1 MNEISIIEAVKI
13 LKSKNKNIAFIDIR
27 KRQKYVQGFA
37 FGSINCEVA
46 KLNHHLLDLVPNTK
60 TTILFIGVENETNK
74 KKIFKVLN
82 KFRFKNYFT
91 IRGDYNEWIKNRL
104 PFWKGEYTF
113 SKAFGEWVE
122 KSSNIKNIFPDE
134 LKKIH
139 KKNNFFQIDTRPK
152 SEFEKF
158 TLPFSHHCSGG
169 ELPIFLN
176 NNLNTKKTYI
186 VHCAGRTRSIIAYQT
201 LKDFNFKNKKFV
213 LNGGTQ
219 NWVLSGYKRVYNN
232 KSKLNKT
239 KINLVKDLNLS
250 KEISKKFKIPASFKR
265 VHDPDNYFFQI
276 NSEIKNFQNIK
287 GWRNLNA
294 TTLIQNTDKFIA
306 STLSKIFVY
315 SFVPSSSLFSV
326 IWLRRMGYNAIWQVK
341 KPRSVNRR
349 YQPIKIDPTYFFPK
363 RHLGNKNH
371 SRGYLN
377 WEHSLIP
384 TINRWGCRYPWI
396 SANNFNLKNPENII
410 YKVYRNF

>member
-1 MNEISIIEAVKI
+1 MNEISISKAVKM
-13 LKSKNKNIAFIDIR
+13 LRSKNKNIAFIDVR
-27 KRQKYVQGFA
+27 KREKYVQGFA

-46 KLNHHLLDLVPNTK
+46 KFNENIIDLVPNNK
-60 TTILFIGVENETNK
+60 TIILLIGIENDTNK
-74 KKIFKVLN
+74 KKIFKILN
-82 KFRFKNYFT
+82 KFNFKSYFT
-91 IRGDYNEWIKNRL
+91 IEGDYKTWIKNKL

-122 KSSNIKNIFPDE
+122 KSSKIKNIFPND

-139 KKNNFFQIDTRPK
+139 KTNNFFQIDTRPK
-152 SEFEKF
+152 IEFEKF
-158 TLPFSHHCSGG
+158 SLPFSHHCSGG

-176 NNLNTKKTYI
+176 NNLNINKTYI

-201 LKDFNFKNKKFV
+201 LKDFNFKNKKYV

-219 NWVLSGYKRVYNN
+219 NWVLSGNKRVYNN
-232 KSKLNKT
+232 KSQLKKT
-239 KINLVKDLNLS
+239 KINLDKDLKLS
-250 KEISKKFKIPASFKR
+250 KEISKKFKIPTTIKIK
-265 VHDPDNYFFQI
+265 HDLNNYFFQI
-276 NSEIKNFQNIK
+276 NSEIKNYQNIK

-315 SFVPSSSLFSV
+315 SFIPSSSLFSV
-326 IWLRRMGYNAIWQVK
+326 IWLRRMGYNAIWQVR
-341 KPRSVNRR
+341 KPRSINKK
-349 YQPIKIDPTYFFPK
+349 YQPNKIDPTHFFPK

-371 SRGYLN
+371 SRRYLN

-384 TINRWGCRYPWI
+384 TINKWGCRYPWT
-396 SANNFNLKNPENII
+396 SANSFNLKNPEHII

>member
-1 MNEISIIEAVKI
+1 MNEISISEAIKI
-13 LKSKNKNIAFIDIR
+13 LRSKNKNIAFIDIR
-27 KRQKYVQGFA
+27 KREKYVQGFA
-37 FGSINCEVA
+37 FGSINCDIT
-46 KLNHHLLDLVPNTK
+46 KFNKNIIDLVPNNK
-60 TTILFIGVENETNK
+60 TIILLIGIENDTNK
-74 KKIFKVLN
+74 KKVFKILN
-82 KFRFKNYFT
+82 KFKFKSYFT
-91 IRGDYNEWIKNRL
+91 IEGDYKTWIKSKL

-122 KSSNIKNIFPDE
+122 KSSNIKNIYPNE

-139 KKNNFFQIDTRPK
+139 KTNNFFQIDTRPK
-152 SEFEKF
+152 IEFEKF
-158 TLPFSHHCSGG
+158 SLPFSHHCSGG

-176 NNLNTKKTYI
+176 NNLNINKTYI

-201 LKDFNFKNKKFV
+201 LKDFNFKNKKYV

-219 NWVLSGYKRVYNN
+219 NWVLSGNKRVYNN
-232 KSKLNKT
+232 KSQLKKT
-239 KINLVKDLNLS
+239 KINLDKDLKLS
-250 KEISKKFKIPASFKR
+250 KEISKKFKIPTTTKIN
-265 VHDPDNYFFQI
+265 HDINNYFFQI
-276 NSEIKNFQNIK
+276 NSEIKNYQNIK

-315 SFVPSSSLFSV
+315 SFIPSSSLFSV

-341 KPRSVNRR
+341 KPRSINKK
-349 YQPIKIDPTYFFPK
+349 YQQNKIDPTYFFPK
-363 RHLGNKNH
+363 RHLGNKKH

-377 WEHSLIP
+377 WEQSLIP
-384 TINRWGCRYPWI
+384 TINKWGCRYPWI
-396 SANNFNLKNPENII
+396 SASSFNLKNPEHVI

>member
-1 MNEISIIEAVKI
+1 MNEISISEAVKI
-13 LKSKNKNIAFIDIR
+13 LRSKHKNIAFIDVR
-27 KRQKYVQGFA
+27 KREKYVQGFA
-37 FGSINCEVA
+37 FGSINCEIA
-46 KLNHHLLDLVPNTK
+46 KFNKNIIDLVPNNK
-60 TTILFIGVENETNK
+60 TIILLIGIKNVTNK
-74 KKIFKVLN
+74 KKIFKILN
-82 KFRFKNYFT
+82 KFNFKSYFT
-91 IRGDYNEWIKNRL
+91 IEGDYETWVKNKL

-122 KSSNIKNIFPDE
+122 KSSNIKNIFPNE

-139 KKNNFFQIDTRPK
+139 KTNNFFQIDTRPK
-152 SEFEKF
+152 IEFEKF
-158 TLPFSHHCSGG
+158 SLPFSHHCSGG

-176 NNLNTKKTYI
+176 NNLNINKTYI

-201 LKDFNFKNKKFV
+201 LKDFNFKNKKYV

-219 NWVLSGYKRVYNN
+219 NWVLSGNKRVYNN
-232 KSKLNKT
+232 KSQLKKT
-239 KINLVKDLNLS
+239 KINLDKDLKLS
-250 KEISKKFKIPASFKR
+250 KEISKKFKIPTTIKNN
-265 VHDPDNYFFQI
+265 HDINNYFFQI
-276 NSEIKNFQNIK
+276 NSEIKNYQNIK

-306 STLSKIFVY
+306 STLSKIFIY
-315 SFVPSSSLFSV
+315 SFIPSSSLFSV

-341 KPRSVNRR
+341 KPRSVNKK
-349 YQPIKIDPTYFFPK
+349 YQPNKIDHTHFFPK

-384 TINRWGCRYPWI
+384 TINKWGCRYPWI
-396 SANNFNLKNPENII
+396 SANSHNLKNPEHII

>member
-1 MNEISIIEAVKI
+1 MNEISISKAVKI
-13 LKSKNKNIAFIDIR
+13 LKSKNKNIAFIDVR
-27 KRQKYVQGFA
+27 KREKYVQGFA
-37 FGSINCEVA
+37 FGSINCEVT
-46 KLNHHLLDLVPNTK
+46 KFNENIIDLVPNNK
-60 TTILFIGVENETNK
+60 TIILLIGIENDTNK
-74 KKIFKVLN
+74 KKIFKILN
-82 KFRFKNYFT
+82 KFNFKSYFT
-91 IRGDYNEWIKNRL
+91 IEGDYKTWIKNKL

-122 KSSNIKNIFPDE
+122 KSSKIKNIFPND

-139 KKNNFFQIDTRPK
+139 KTNNFFQIDTRPK
-152 SEFEKF
+152 IEFEKF
-158 TLPFSHHCSGG
+158 SLPFSHHCSGG

-176 NNLNTKKTYI
+176 NNLNINKTYI

-201 LKDFNFKNKKFV
+201 LKDFNFKNKKYV

-219 NWVLSGYKRVYNN
+219 NWVLSGNKRVYNN
-232 KSKLNKT
+232 KSQLKKT
-239 KINLVKDLNLS
+239 KINLDKDLKLS
-250 KEISKKFKIPASFKR
+250 KEISKKFKIPKTTKI
-265 VHDPDNYFFQI
+265 VHDSNNYFFQI
-276 NSEIKNFQNIK
+276 NSEIKNFKKIK
-287 GWRNLNA
+287 GWRNLHA

-326 IWLRRMGYNAIWQVK
+326 IWLRRMGFNAIWQVK
-341 KPRSVNRR
+341 KPRSMNKK
-349 YQPIKIDPTYFFPK
+349 YQTNKIEPTYFFSK
-363 RHLGNKNH
+363 RHLGNKHH

-384 TINRWGCRYPWI
+384 IINKWGCLYPWI
-396 SANNFNLKNPENII
+396 SANSFNLKNPEHII

>member
-1 MNEISIIEAVKI
+1 MNEISITVAVKI
-13 LKSKNKNIAFIDIR
+13 LRSKNKDIAFIDVR
-27 KRQKYVQGFA
+27 KREKYVQGFA
-37 FGSINCEVA
+37 FGSINCETA
-46 KLNHHLLDLVPNTK
+46 KLNQHLNDLVPNNK
-60 TTILFIGVENETNK
+60 TTILLIGIENDDNK

-82 KFRFKNYFT
+82 KFNFKSYFT
-91 IRGDYNEWIKNRL
+91 IKGDYKSWVKNKL
-104 PFWKGEYTF
+104 PFWKGEYTL

-122 KSSNIKNIFPDE
+122 RSSNIKNILPNE

-139 KKNNFFQIDTRPK
+139 KINNFLQIDTRPK
-152 SEFEKF
+152 IEFEKF
-158 TLPFSHHCSGG
+158 SLPFSHHCSGG

-176 NNLNTKKTYI
+176 NNLNINKTYI

-201 LKDFNFKNKKFV
+201 LKDFNFKNKKYV

-219 NWVLSGYKRVYNN
+219 NWVLSGNDRVYNN
-232 KSKLNKT
+232 KSKIKKT
-239 KINLVKDLNLS
+239 KINLYKDYKLS
-250 KEISKKFKIPASFKR
+250 EEISKKFKIPATNKTI
-265 VHDPDNYFFQI
+265 HDPNSYFFQI
-276 NSEIKNFQNIK
+276 SSEIKKFQNIK

-341 KPRSVNRR
+341 KPRSINRR

-371 SRGYLN
+371 SRQYLN

-384 TINRWGCRYPWI
+384 TIYKWGCKYPWI
-396 SANNFNLKNPENII
+396 STNSFNLKNPKHII

>member
-1 MNEISIIEAVKI
+1 MNEISITDAVKI
-13 LKSKNKNIAFIDIR
+13 LRSKNTNIAFIDLR
-27 KRQKYVQGFA
+27 KREKYVQGFA
-37 FGSINCEVA
+37 FGSINCEIE
-46 KLNHHLLDLVPNTK
+46 KFNQHLVDLVPDNK
-60 TTILFIGVENETNK
+60 TTILLIGIENDANK

-82 KFRFKNYFT
+82 KFNFKSYFT
-91 IRGDYNEWIKNRL
+91 IKEDYKAWVKNKL

-122 KSSNIKNIFPDE
+122 KSSYIQNIFPDE
-134 LKKIH
+134 LKKMH
-139 KKNNFFQIDTRPK
+139 KKNNFLQIDSRPK
-152 SEFEKF
+152 IEFEKF
-158 TLPFSHHCSGG
+158 SLPFSHHCSGG

-176 NNLNTKKTYI
+176 NNVNINKTYI

-201 LKDFNFKNKKFV
+201 LKDFNFENKKFV

-219 NWVLSGYKRVYNN
+219 NWVLSGYDRVYNN
-232 KSKLNKT
+232 KSQLKKT
-239 KINLVKDLNLS
+239 KINLDKDLNLS
-250 KEISKKFKIPASFKR
+250 KEISKKFKIPKTTKSI
-265 VHDPDNYFFQI
+265 HDQNNYFFQI
-276 NSEIKNFQNIK
+276 NSEIKNFENIK

-315 SFVPSSSLFSV
+315 SFIPSSSLFSV

-341 KPRSVNRR
+341 KPRSFNRR
-349 YQPIKIDPTYFFPK
+349 YQPTKIEPTYFFPK

-384 TINRWGCRYPWI
+384 TINKWGCRYPWI
-396 SANNFNLKNPENII
+396 SANSFNLKNTEHII

>member
-1 MNEISIIEAVKI
+1 MNEISISEAVKI
-13 LKSKNKNIAFIDIR
+13 LRSKNKNIAFIDVR
-27 KRQKYVQGFA
+27 KREKYVQGFA
-37 FGSINCEVA
+37 FGSINCEIA
-46 KLNHHLLDLVPNTK
+46 KLNENIIDLVPNNK
-60 TTILFIGVENETNK
+60 TIILFIGIENDTNK
-74 KKIFKVLN
+74 KKIFKILN
-82 KFRFKNYFT
+82 KFNFKSYFT
-91 IRGDYNEWIKNRL
+91 IEGDYKTWIKNKL

-122 KSSNIKNIFPDE
+122 KSSKIKNIFPND

-139 KKNNFFQIDTRPK
+139 KTNNFFQIDTRPK
-152 SEFEKF
+152 IEFEKF
-158 TLPFSHHCSGG
+158 SLPFSHHCSGG

-176 NNLNTKKTYI
+176 NNLNTNKTYI

-201 LKDFNFKNKKFV
+201 LKDFNFKNKKYV

-219 NWVLSGYKRVYNN
+219 NWVLSGNKRVYNN
-232 KSKLNKT
+232 KSQLKKT
-239 KINLVKDLNLS
+239 KINLDKDLKLS
-250 KEISKKFKIPASFKR
+250 KEISKKFKIPTTIKIN
-265 VHDPDNYFFQI
+265 HDLNNYFFQI
-276 NSEIKNFQNIK
+276 NSEIKNYQNIK

-315 SFVPSSSLFSV
+315 SFIPSSSLFSV

-341 KPRSVNRR
+341 KPRSINKK
-349 YQPIKIDPTYFFPK
+349 YQPNKIDPTHFFPK

-371 SRGYLN
+371 SRRYLN

-384 TINRWGCRYPWI
+384 TINKWGCRYPWI
-396 SANNFNLKNPENII
+396 SANSFNLKNPEHII